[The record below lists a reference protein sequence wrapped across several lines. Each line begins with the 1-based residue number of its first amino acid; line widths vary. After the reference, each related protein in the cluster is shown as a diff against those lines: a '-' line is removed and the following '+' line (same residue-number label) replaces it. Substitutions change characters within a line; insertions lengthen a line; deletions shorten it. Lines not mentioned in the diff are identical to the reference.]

1 MTYENEAVLFPV
13 ADLYDQGAMQMYI
26 QAAKDQYDRGQKAID
41 DFVAKY
47 GDFTSP
53 IAADVEYWDN
63 NTMTP
68 IIDMYDEYVRNGIDP
83 VRNPEARNALMAR
96 ARKLPYA
103 KLAAIRQ
110 NAEDAREYR
119 KAQQKLIQE
128 GKYDNRFAK
137 YDNVDLS
144 TFRTIGDD
152 GNVNTIG
159 QLSPTPMLPIGQ
171 FANPF
176 FGDIKPR
183 ITKTTSGG
191 VTTESEVLSAQDI
204 QRYTEYVLPQILATP
219 QGSMMYRRAVGEYKN
234 NGYDDDTADSMALED
249 LRDNIAASQSW
260 RIKNNTEYNDYSN
273 QYKIDDYRTRNDDW
287 LDQQKS
293 ARDSYY
299 SLITAGADTDGDGKI
314 SNEERQNYA
323 TLMQNSRKYS
333 GSKTDGGE
341 NVFRRSERTID
352 SSAGADYEN
361 IQPKV
366 SGITHTVNKDGS
378 TYYTIP
384 AGIAGSV
391 LYSHDSVYDNQS
403 NSLIRYNE
411 FAQKQGN
418 YYFKPTGTMKAKKI
432 IDSKGVEHT
441 RYFITGTLQHQDFE
455 SDITDGAGS
464 PKIYEMEVTES
475 VNKHGKNQ
483 RKK

>member
-1 MTYENEAVLFPV
+1 MTYGNEAVLFPV

-26 QAAKDQYDRGQKAID
+26 EAAKDQYNRGQKAID

-63 NTMTP
+63 NTMAP

-96 ARKLPYA
+96 ARRLPYA

-152 GNVNTIG
+152 GNINTIG

-273 QYKIDDYRTRNDDW
+273 QYKIDDHRTRNDNW

-293 ARDSYY
+293 ARDFHYDLMKS
-299 SLITAGADTDGDGKI
+299 GVDTDGNLVIDQ
-314 SNEERQNYA
+314 EERRDYA
-323 TLMQNSRKYS
+323 KRVQTAKESKGKS
-333 GSKTDGGE
+333 GSE
-341 NVFRRSERTID
+341 
-352 SSAGADYEN
+352 
-361 IQPKV
+361 
-366 SGITHTVNKDGS
+366 TVVYAYNPAVRHVKNKDQDI
-378 TYYTIP
+378 YVIP
-384 AGIAGSV
+384 AAEANNAELYAADGTKQKVNYNDEARGQDLNFIASGPV
-391 LYSHDSVYDNQS
+391 VPGNAYSLVYNKSNGVKERRYESGYFVYGTIAYKDPNTKDDN
-403 NSLIRYNE
+403 
-411 FAQKQGN
+411 G
-418 YYFKPTGTMKAKKI
+418 KPKTK
-432 IDSKGVEHT
+432 
-441 RYFITGTLQHQDFE
+441 Y
-455 SDITDGAGS
+455 ITDKNGN
-464 PKIYEMEVTES
+464 PRVYKMRVTY
-475 VNKHGKNQ
+475 GQKNE
-483 RKK
+483 KK